1 MKMMNV
7 AYGTAL
13 YLAAIFAMY
22 GTKATTF
29 KDEDNIKQAIRRGK
43 TL

>member
-1 MKMMNV
+1 MKFMNV

-22 GTKATTF
+22 GTKATTY
-29 KDEDNIKQAIRRGK
+29 KDEENLKQAMGRAKI
-43 TL
+43 

>member
-1 MKMMNV
+1 MKMVNV

-22 GTKATTF
+22 GTKATTY
-29 KDEDNIKQAIRRGK
+29 KDEDNLKQAMARVK
-43 TL
+43 N

>member
-1 MKMMNV
+1 MKMVNV

-29 KDEDNIKQAIRRGK
+29 KDEENLKSSIRRGK
-43 TL
+43 SL